1 MKKIAFLSLVFMVFA
16 CGEPGDPPES
26 QLAPTAAADPSSDH
40 AALFRAAT
48 EAVLEVQSV
57 QYRYTLEGMSVME
70 DTVEFTSEGS
80 VFLVKGTN
88 MDDASIHVDYTMT
101 VLPEDTT
108 ITGTVVSNGGTAAH
122 LSASQELYVFGEA
135 EDGGAAIVLRDGIPQ
150 GAVVREFLFTSDPFG
165 AELNA
170 QGYRFHDQ
178 EERSGVLCHVI
189 TVDMPPYA
197 STWWISTETF
207 LPVANSISVWSPD
220 SAQGMEYTVS
230 ISDVVL
236 NSQPPE
242 DTFQLTCPE
251 NIEARQVFGSITE
264 GSPAPPWSLMTP
276 GGERVSLEDLRGR
289 VVVMDFWAT
298 WCGPCRVVMPSLQE
312 LHETHGDRVTVVGIN
327 VWESGD
333 PAAFME
339 ENGYTYTM
347 VLNGDDV
354 ASEYMVEGIP
364 TFYVIAPDG
373 TVAFHAV
380 GADPANDEALRE
392 IVGTLLEE

>member
-1 MKKIAFLSLVFMVFA
+1 MKKIALLSLVFMAFA
-16 CGEPGDPPES
+16 CGEPAESPENQPGS
-26 QLAPTAAADPSSDH
+26 TAVADPSSDP
-40 AALFRAAT
+40 AALFQAAT
-48 EAVLEVQSV
+48 EAVLAVQTV
-57 QYRYTLEGMSVME
+57 QYSYTLEGIAVME

-80 VFLVKGTN
+80 VFLVKGTD

-101 VLPEDTT
+101 ILPGDTT
-108 ITGTVVSNGGTAAH
+108 ITGTVVSHGGTAAH
-122 LSASQELYVFGEA
+122 FSPSQDLYVFGEA
-135 EDGGAAIVLRDGIPQ
+135 EDGGAAIVLRDGLPQ
-150 GAVVREFLFTSDPFG
+150 GAVVREFLFTGDPFG
-165 AELNA
+165 AELDA
-170 QGYRFHDQ
+170 GGYRFHDQ
-178 EERSGVLCHVI
+178 EERNGVLCHVI

-197 STWWISTETF
+197 STWWISTESF

-220 SAQGMEYTVS
+220 GSQGMEYTVS

-236 NSQPPE
+236 DSQPPE
-242 DTFQLTCPE
+242 GTFQLACPGD
-251 NIEARQVFGSITE
+251 IQARQVYGSITV
-264 GSPAPPWSLMTP
+264 GSQAPPWSLMTP
-276 GGERVSLEDLRGR
+276 GGETVSLEDLRGR

-312 LHETHGDRVTVVGIN
+312 LHETLGDRVTVVGIN

-364 TFYVIAPDG
+364 TFYVIAQDG

-380 GADPANDEALRE
+380 GADPANDEALWE
-392 IVGTLLEE
+392 TVGTLLEE